1 MAQLFV
7 VKLELNKGVNKM
19 TDENKK
25 FKDFK
30 EKDDAEQKRRKARIA
45 AEKRNKEKGYMLTKD
60 VKSIKDVAK
69 GGKDLAKE
77 IKKGVKNI
85 KKQMNEGGMVIVDRN
100 YLKGR

>member
-1 MAQLFV
+1 
-7 VKLELNKGVNKM
+7 M
-19 TDENKK
+19 TDENKQ
-25 FKDFK
+25 FKAFK
-30 EKDDAEQKRRKARIA
+30 KRDDATQEKRKNKIA
-45 AEKRNKEKGYMLTKD
+45 AEKRAKEKGYMLTKD